1 MCACSAY
8 YYGDTYNK
16 KHFHTKDTPTNPN
29 PNFNLECCTKRRLL
43 SAKKALDE
51 QHVPIK
57 YLQMDDWWYYGPH
70 PHSFFG
76 GVKCVDKWELPN
88 NTFPGGLKTFRKE
101 FGVPMLLYAPYFCQE
116 NQWSEPL
123 LPKGADAGIPTPERS
138 EPFYTTLFEYIHAHG
153 GYSYEIDFMAE
164 LFLGIPEFRQNYN
177 WSAQFLHGMNAA
189 GANTK
194 TPIQFCMMQP
204 SDLLMSIQLDYVTN
218 GRASPDYAT
227 PDNTFIGHSSLLF
240 MAVGMRPSKD
250 NFWTTDGE
258 TSWNG
263 WANLSNPGRNCELNT
278 IVAAMSTG
286 PVGPSDGAGMTNK
299 TRIMHTCAS
308 SGMLLQPN
316 RPMTTIDALYR
327 AAIPGE
333 RDVACKDRVQGYC
346 KGFATG
352 RSSYC
357 QGIPFLFRVL
367 ENVVCVPLRVLY
379 LH

>member
-1 MCACSAY
+1 
-8 YYGDTYNK
+8 
-16 KHFHTKDTPTNPN
+16 
-29 PNFNLECCTKRRLL
+29 
-43 SAKKALDE
+43 
-51 QHVPIK
+51 
-57 YLQMDDWWYYGPH
+57 
-70 PHSFFG
+70 
-76 GVKCVDKWELPN
+76 
-88 NTFPGGLKTFRKE
+88 
-101 FGVPMLLYAPYFCQE
+101 
-116 NQWSEPL
+116 
-123 LPKGADAGIPTPERS
+123 
-138 EPFYTTLFEYIHAHG
+138 
-153 GYSYEIDFMAE
+153 MAE